1 MVYQTS
7 QSTTMNKKEIRWQ
20 QRFQNFEKAFLLLE
34 RSVTIEPL
42 SEIERAG
49 LIQFFEMAFELSWK
63 TMKDYLEAQGFLVK
77 TPRETI
83 KQAFQIELIGDGQ
96 TWLQALE
103 DRNLTT
109 HTYDEETAMQ
119 IESLIKERYFPIMKD
134 FYDKL
139 KAEVRS

>member
-1 MVYQTS
+1 
-7 QSTTMNKKEIRWQ
+7 MNKKAIRWQ

-34 RSVTIEPL
+34 RTVNIKSL

-49 LIQFFEMAFELSWK
+49 LIQFFKAAFELSWK

-83 KQAFQIELIGDGQ
+83 KQAFQIELIGDGE

-109 HTYDEETAMQ
+109 HTYDEETALQM
-119 IESLIKERYFPIMKD
+119 ERLIKETYFPVMKD

-139 KAEVRS
+139 KAEALS